1 MTKKI
6 IAAVLAASAAMSLTA
21 GVMADDTI
29 KILVNGNPVVCEET
43 DPFIENDCTLVPMRA
58 IFEALGA
65 SVDWDGETRT
75 VVSYDPVSDVSITLQ
90 IDSDTMFVGETPV
103 TLETPARIANDVTVV
118 PVRAIAEGMNSVVGW
133 DGETRTVT
141 VEKEVNIEQPTQIA
155 NPWSDYNTLD
165 ELNAALNTA
174 EGFKYSVVE
183 LTTAGYTAT
192 AYRYLAESNMAEII
206 YTSEDGKTE
215 VTVRTQ
221 PGDIDISGIT
231 GGVKAEEYIINDS
244 LVEIYTYEDM
254 TYAVWSCQDGT
265 IFSNSVAVKS
275 ADLSADDAKALV
287 KILVEDVETNHPR
300 G

>member
-1 MTKKI
+1 MNKKI

-141 VEKEVNIEQPTQIA
+141 VEKEVNIELPTQIA

-221 PGDIDISGIT
+221 PGDTDISGIT